1 MRFQFEEEGREGPDC
16 YMAEMSNCQNIEMVN
31 VWMYRVIR
39 AFMPKRIGFRIWDC
53 KNITFRNMHNYTQIL
68 PVIEFPIYDMNK
80 KLPVYSW
87 DLPVSLL
94 LGSEKSLRP
103 SCTVMDK
110 PVKLATRF

>member
-1 MRFQFEEEGREGPDC
+1 
-16 YMAEMSNCQNIEMVN
+16 
-31 VWMYRVIR
+31 MYRVIR

-87 DLPVSLL
+87 DFARLTVS
-94 LGSEKSLRP
+94 GSEEP
-103 SCTVMDK
+103 SPFLHGHGQACE
-110 PVKLATRF
+110 AGYRF

>member
-1 MRFQFEEEGREGPDC
+1 
-16 YMAEMSNCQNIEMVN
+16 
-31 VWMYRVIR
+31 MYRVIR

-87 DLPVSLL
+87 DFDGLTVS
-94 LGSEKSLRP
+94 GSEKSLRP

-110 PVKLATRF
+110 PVKLATGF

>member
-1 MRFQFEEEGREGPDC
+1 
-16 YMAEMSNCQNIEMVN
+16 
-31 VWMYRVIR
+31 MYRVIR

-87 DLPVSLL
+87 DFARLTVWVARRAFALPARSWT
-94 LGSEKSLRP
+94 SQ
-103 SCTVMDK
+103 
-110 PVKLATRF
+110 